1 MLIESKLVKDVVSKV
16 FPELKKR
23 TVNIR
28 PSTSI
33 TFSGNYWSGGYRNY
47 YAVVK
52 LDTMQIEY
60 IPDDNPL
67 RHINDNVYDIPEGV
81 CVVIHTYS
89 GIRNYGTIVV
99 HPNNMPLNLTSNQ
112 PQLSNAEEIVLDVTC
127 SYKNSYGGETNLRQ
141 KYAKQKGLTAEE
153 FKAAQ
158 LSLKEKGLLD
168 GRFAVT
174 MNGKNARKNTY

>member
-1 MLIESKLVKDVVSKV
+1 
-16 FPELKKR
+16 
-23 TVNIR
+23 
-28 PSTSI
+28 
-33 TFSGNYWSGGYRNY
+33 
-47 YAVVK
+47 
-52 LDTMQIEY
+52 
-60 IPDDNPL
+60 
-67 RHINDNVYDIPEGV
+67 
-81 CVVIHTYS
+81 
-89 GIRNYGTIVV
+89 
-99 HPNNMPLNLTSNQ
+99 MPLNLISNQ

-174 MNGKNARKNTY
+174 MNGKNARKTLTNILDSRLGL